1 MVLSKGKIQVNP
13 EMLQKLKGVS
23 DVLRCFSKNY
33 SVESKRVIQ
42 RGGTEKRMPQ
52 EMKVYPDMLVETQ
65 DLVIDILPY
74 PQILMKTHEVNGLS
88 GYVFEK

>member
-1 MVLSKGKIQVNP
+1 
-13 EMLQKLKGVS
+13 
-23 DVLRCFSKNY
+23 
-33 SVESKRVIQ
+33 
-42 RGGTEKRMPQ
+42 
-52 EMKVYPDMLVETQ
+52 MKVYPDMLVETQ